1 MNLLNAA
8 DENVAL
14 SEEVRQLKVD
24 IKRMG
29 YNNRRLEETASI
41 LAKGNR
47 ELAANNQQLT
57 RENNERFAKLEE
69 VTRFEAERDRARE
82 DLEQTEIELAS
93 IRNERDQLRRDLQ
106 MSNANIERFLT
117 RIEGT
122 RLEGIMQAGATNR
135 NPIVRVI
142 PGEAISMGG
151 EDLLISM
158 RIEPGPSPAVS
169 VSTPSSNAA
178 ITTPCLT

>member
-14 SEEVRQLKVD
+14 SEEIRQLKVD
-24 IKRMG
+24 IKRLG

-106 MSNANIERFLT
+106 MSNANIERFIPPESVHVSKELCKPGQLT
-117 RIEGT
+117 EIRSFA
-122 RLEGIMQAGATNR
+122 LPPAK
-135 NPIVRVI
+135 
-142 PGEAISMGG
+142 
-151 EDLLISM
+151 
-158 RIEPGPSPAVS
+158 PSAW
-169 VSTPSSNAA
+169 AA
-178 ITTPCLT
+178 KIY